1 MRPSLTPVSAT
12 ASSPLSR
19 RDARL
24 QEWIVL
30 REWRGNREATM
41 TRTARGVLAALG
53 LSLGVVWG
61 TVPVAAG
68 SDDGDFMVRVL
79 GTVVD
84 PQTEATVRAG
94 GVTIPG
100 ADADVSTEVIPALT
114 LSYFFNKNL
123 AVELFCCF
131 AKHEIDGK
139 GTISSL
145 GEIADTW
152 IFPPALTLQYHF
164 TGLGA
169 WKPYVGAGVQYI
181 DFFDT
186 GTGANRLGATKVTID
201 DAFGFTLQGGLDISL
216 GNGWSLNADVK
227 KTWLDTEV
235 TWHNTA
241 PSGVNVVGDADLD
254 PWIFSVGLGY
264 RFNLFA
270 ANADTAPIK

>member
-1 MRPSLTPVSAT
+1 MTP
-12 ASSPLSR
+12 
-19 RDARL
+19 
-24 QEWIVL
+24 
-30 REWRGNREATM
+30 
-41 TRTARGVLAALG
+41 TARGVLAGLG
-53 LSLGVVWG
+53 LSLGVLWG
-61 TVPVAAG
+61 AGPAVAG
-68 SDDGDFMVRVL
+68 SDDGNFMVRVL

-84 PQTEATVRAG
+84 PDTEATVRTG
-94 GVTIPG
+94 GVAIPG

-139 GTISSL
+139 GTISSF

-164 TGLGA
+164 TGMGA

-181 DFFDT
+181 NFFDE
-186 GTGANRLGATKVTID
+186 GEGKNVLGATSVSID
-201 DAFGFTLQGGLDISL
+201 DAWGFTLQAGLDVSI

-227 KTWLDTEV
+227 KTWLDTSV

-241 PSGVNVVGDADLD
+241 LGGVNVVGDADLD
-254 PWIFSVGLGY
+254 PWIFSVGIGY

-270 ANADTAPIK
+270 ANAATAPIK